1 MKNIVI
7 FSLESIANGGDQ
19 MLGDT
24 TEYLISNVDDVEIS
38 RAQLMP
44 RDEQFVKNNYLKVA
58 ITHVVFSLAERLP
71 EFLKYRLY
79 NWGINLGI
87 RAIIN
92 QLYQKPTK

>member
-1 MKNIVI
+1 MKKIVI

-44 RDEQFVKNNYLKVA
+44 RDEQFVKNNYFKVA

-71 EFLKYRLY
+71 DSLKYRLY
-79 NWGINLGI
+79 NWGYKFRYSSYYKSVITYLF
-87 RAIIN
+87 
-92 QLYQKPTK
+92 

>member
-1 MKNIVI
+1 MKKIVI

-44 RDEQFVKNNYLKVA
+44 RDEQFV
-58 ITHVVFSLAERLP
+58 
-71 EFLKYRLY
+71 
-79 NWGINLGI
+79 
-87 RAIIN
+87 
-92 QLYQKPTK
+92 